1 MAINIKLSTKDT
13 LKSYGDD
20 IIAKRFEN
28 QTPLDFVLTY
38 IERLEDLTKFYNQF
52 DMKQYNDFYNNKEY
66 RLYDYVTVL
75 KTNGYIAATRTDC
88 HDMIDTLGDYNN
100 DFSHDFFR
108 TKKGGNCFNIS
119 TTSIIFN
126 EDFNDDFDKTL

>member
-52 DMKQYNDFYNNKEY
+52 DMKQYSDFYNNKEY

-75 KTNGYIAATRTDC
+75 KTNGYIAATKTDFNFERL
-88 HDMIDTLGDYNN
+88 LGDFNN
-100 DFSHDFFR
+100 DFNNDFLV
-108 TKKGGNCFNIS
+108 TV
-119 TTSIIFN
+119 
-126 EDFNDDFDKTL
+126 